1 MAAPDPEDQPTGPRR
16 RPTEAERRAAD
27 ADPGVP
33 WREWFYFSFLK
44 VWTALGFLVV
54 DALLVGFFAEAHSVP
69 GVLVGAAV
77 ALYLEFLAYQ
87 VLWRRPA
94 ADEERSTPYRPSF
107 YRPVR
112 YGRWTPEAWHPE
124 AFARHLPGAGA
135 GPDPNEFL

>member
-1 MAAPDPEDQPTGPRR
+1 MAAVDPEPPGPRF
-16 RPTEAERRAAD
+16 RPTEAERRAAN

-44 VWTALGFLVV
+44 VWIALGFLVF
-54 DALLVGFFAEAHSVP
+54 DALIAGFFAEARNLP
-69 GVLVGAAV
+69 GLVVGVGV

-87 VLWRRPA
+87 VLWKRPG
-94 ADEERSTPYRPSF
+94 ADEERFTPYRPTVV
-107 YRPVR
+107 RPVR

-124 AFARHLPGAGA
+124 RFTRHLPSAGS